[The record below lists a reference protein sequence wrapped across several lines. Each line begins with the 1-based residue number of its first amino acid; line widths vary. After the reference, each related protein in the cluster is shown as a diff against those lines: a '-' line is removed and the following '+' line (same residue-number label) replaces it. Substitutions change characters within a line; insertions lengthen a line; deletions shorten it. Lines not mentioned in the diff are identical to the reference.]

1 MGNWTK
7 SGFIGQTFQAFARFT
22 APAGMAAPVL
32 WGDEEVVRK
41 RFGAGVSDL
50 RLTRAQIALH

>member
-32 WGDEEVVRK
+32 GETR
-41 RFGAGVSDL
+41 RSCVS
-50 RLTRAQIALH
+50 ALERVSPICV